1 MNVPEDNI
9 DCESKSC
16 TVISIGSLL
25 VYQNKY
31 YLQVY
36 LDNRAEDKRMADD
49 LDDNLFETDED

>member
-36 LDNRAEDKRMADD
+36 LDNRAEGKRMADD